1 METNISLLVFS
12 TPIPLFR
19 RRQKG
24 EMDYLRPLVS
34 VNFQLCPL
42 MDREQEEETEEKVSL
57 FKRLDDVGGFKNL
70 RFRWSST

>member
-42 MDREQEEETEEKVSL
+42 MDREQGAGRGNRGKSFIV
-57 FKRLDDVGGFKNL
+57 
-70 RFRWSST
+70 